1 MSRRNAIEV
10 GLTHVPLNG
19 TAARVTSKGFQYK
32 PDKKINAAHWRE
44 PPPTKKFP
52 SLSKNDLTGI
62 KFGRFTVVGYLRDM
76 RKRWL
81 VRCVCGAF
89 ESRTAKAIR
98 NPKNEE
104 DRCQICRHTAHLRKR
119 GSSFGAA
126 TLDAISEKRPV
137 QKGRA

>member
-32 PDKKINAAHWRE
+32 PAKKINAAHWRE
-44 PPPTKKFP
+44 PPPTKKWP
-52 SLSKNDLTGI
+52 DLIENDLTGM
-62 KFGRFTVVGYLRDM
+62 KSGRFTVVGYLRDIP
-76 RKRWL
+76 KRWL

-89 ESRTAKAIR
+89 ESRTAKAVR

-104 DRCQICRHTAHLRKR
+104 DRCQICRYTEHLQFL
-119 GSSFGAA
+119 SSHA
-126 TLDAISEKRPV
+126 
-137 QKGRA
+137 GRNK